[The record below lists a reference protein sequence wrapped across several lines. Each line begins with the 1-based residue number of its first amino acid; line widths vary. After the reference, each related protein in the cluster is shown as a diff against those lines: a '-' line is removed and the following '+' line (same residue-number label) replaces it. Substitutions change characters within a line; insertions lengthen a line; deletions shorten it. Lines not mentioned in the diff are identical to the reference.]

1 MLPVGWLA
9 PSAAQIQP
17 ALRGKRADG
26 VEDAIDDRCRS
37 VRAAVRRVRPLTSFT
52 GALGGLAAVYLALG
66 HYEAGAAVI
75 IALIA
80 AYSAGAHGR
89 NLPFTVA
96 VLVAFSATTGLG
108 QPAGQAVPDMLWSC
122 AVLALALAV
131 GLTVRRLL
139 GQTQAAQR
147 RVLRVQQEQQ
157 ALAEAAA
164 REERRRIAREL
175 HDIISHGL
183 GVVVLK
189 PALPNRSWSATLA
202 RPGKRSG

>member
-1 MLPVGWLA
+1 MPPVGWLA

-66 HYEAGAAVI
+66 HYEADAAVI
-75 IALIA
+75 IAL
-80 AYSAGAHGR
+80 